1 MRQTSVI
8 YVAGHRGLAG
18 SAILRALRDAGYER
32 IVVRTHSEVDLTDGN
47 ATSEFFAETR
57 PEYVF
62 LAAAKVGGIQ
72 ANKTFPV
79 EFIHENILI
88 QTNVL
93 RSAYQTEVQRLV
105 FLGSSCIYPRDC
117 PQPIKEDYLLSGP
130 LENTNRAYAI
140 AKICG
145 VEACWAYNQ
154 QYGTKFVALMPTNL
168 YGPNDN
174 YDLESS
180 HVLPALLRKTHEAK
194 IGGRHEVVVWG
205 SGVARREFLHAD
217 DLGNAAVKFMMLPD
231 QQYGK
236 LIHADGPPLVNIGC
250 GTDMTI
256 TELAQAIFDTVGFRG
271 KLAFDLSKPD
281 GTPQKLLDVT
291 RARSLGWSAN
301 ISLREGLSR
310 TYADF
315 LKRYNGSE
323 LGGQLK

>member
-1 MRQTSVI
+1 MDRNACI
-8 YVAGHRGLAG
+8 FVAGHRGLVG
-18 SAILRALRDAGYER
+18 SALTRRLQAGGYTNILTRTREELDLLDQRAVHAFLVEAQPGY
-32 IVVRTHSEVDLTDGN
+32 I
-47 ATSEFFAETR
+47 FI
-57 PEYVF
+57 
-62 LAAAKVGGIQ
+62 AAAKVGGIQ